1 MPGTMA
7 EASMTDSQ
15 RDEYTAPSVMNKL
28 KQQLVASRTAEL
40 KLLKKAI
47 WITLSHPFSTLSLWQ
62 ALYVPVK
69 PHFPIYCQR
78 LPFHITHQSVRN
90 VKVMK
95 TDTVVKR
102 RWATAV
108 VGKVRSRSFSAE
120 QCIILAF
127 LQLCLPKSRTLQQEY
142 ASWLATTG
150 HNLGFKM
157 NSMAG

>member
-1 MPGTMA
+1 MLGMRA
-7 EASMTDSQ
+7 KASMTNSQ
-15 RDEYTAPSVMNKL
+15 RHTQLPVINKL
-28 KQQLVASRTAEL
+28 KQQLVAPSRTAEL

-47 WITLSHPFSTLSLWQ
+47 WITLSHPFSILFLWQ

-90 VKVMK
+90 VTVMK

-102 RWATAV
+102 RWATAI

-120 QCIILAF
+120 QCIIPAF
-127 LQLCLPKSRTLQQEY
+127 PQLCLPKNQTLQEY
-142 ASWLATTG
+142 ASWIAAIG
-150 HNLGFKM
+150 HKLGFKM
-157 NSMAG
+157 NSMAR